1 MRFKFLSL
9 STVVL
14 ACATLMLVSCESFWI
29 GVGSGRR
36 HKPELGPPPH
46 APAHGYRHKYEGV
59 ELVYDS
65 GRGVYVVVDFP
76 LHFYFKGRYYRSR
89 EPHWEVG
96 VHIDGPWEPISEDSL
111 PPGLRARDKGKGKGK
126 SKEYPGRGLGLEKNK

>member
-1 MRFKFLSL
+1 MKSKFLS
-9 STVVL
+9 VVVPVCML
-14 ACATLMLVSCESFWI
+14 LMLVSCESFSI

-36 HKPELGPPPH
+36 HKPKHGPPPH

-76 LHFYFKGRYYRSR
+76 LHFYFEGSYYRYH
-89 EPHWEVG
+89 EPHWEVS
-96 VHIDGPWEPISEDSL
+96 VHVEGPWESISEEAL
-111 PPGLRARDKGKGKGK
+111 PPGLRVKGKGKGK
-126 SKEYPGRGLGLEKNK
+126 SKEHPGRGLGLEKKKW